1 MTDATA
7 NDHPITVLLVD
18 DQAIVG
24 KAVERMF
31 TGEADIRFLHCSDPS
46 KALPMANEITPT
58 VILQDLV
65 MPDIDGL
72 TLVRFFRRNPAT
84 REVPIVVL
92 STKEEP
98 TVKAQAFAVG
108 ANDYIVK
115 LPDRLEMLARV
126 RYHSKGYIAQIE
138 RNEAY
143 RRLEE
148 SQRQLAEEVSQA
160 ARYVQSLL
168 PTPLSAGPVLADWK
182 FVPSTMLAGDTF
194 GYHWIDDEHFAFYLL
209 DVSGHGVGA
218 ALLAVSV
225 LNVLRSQALPRT
237 DFHDPSAVLEAL
249 NLAFPMEK
257 QDGKYFTIWYGVYH
271 KTMRKLR
278 YSGGGHPPALL
289 FTGPK
294 PKQEKLEE
302 LKVGGPAVGMWGEE
316 AMGMFDTGEATI
328 DASGRLF
335 LFSDGVFEI
344 NRADTDTMWPFKE
357 FVAFMSSLPA
367 NEKAPMDRIHEHV
380 RKLRGSETL
389 DDDFSMLRLRFA

>member
-1 MTDATA
+1 MSDPI
-7 NDHPITVLLVD
+7 DHPISVLLVD

-24 KAVERMF
+24 AAVGRMF
-31 TGEADIRFLHCSDPS
+31 SGEPDIRFLHCSDPS
-46 KALPMANEITPT
+46 QAIPTANEMNPT

-65 MPDIDGL
+65 MPDVDGL
-72 TLVRFFRRNPAT
+72 TLVRYFRANKAT
-84 REVPIVVL
+84 HNVPIVVL

-98 TVKAQAFAVG
+98 TIKAQSFAVG
-108 ANDYIVK
+108 ANDYLVK

-126 RYHSKGYIAQIE
+126 RYHSRGYIALLE

-160 ARYVQSLL
+160 ARYVRSIL
-168 PTPLSAGPVLADWK
+168 PAPCTTGPVLTDWK

-237 DFHDPSAVLEAL
+237 EFHEPSAVLEAL
-249 NLAFPMEK
+249 NTSFPMEK
-257 QDGKYFTIWYGVYH
+257 QDGKYFTIWYGVYN
-271 KTMRKLR
+271 KTTRKLR

-316 AMGMFDTGEATI
+316 AQGMFETGETTV

-344 NRADTDTMWPFKE
+344 NRADSDTMWPFKE
-357 FVAFMSSLPA
+357 FVAYVASLAP
-367 NEKAPMDRIHEHV
+367 NDKAPMDRLHEHV

-389 DDDFSMLRLRFA
+389 DDDFSMLRLRFV